1 MSDVQLSESQKAG
14 IKKAVYWYKH
24 ELAGKQIFR
33 VFGFAGSG
41 KTTLIEALVK
51 ELGLSKV
58 LYAAFT
64 GKAALVMTRH
74 GNPASTLHSILYRVR
89 EKDREAYRAAKKL
102 YDAASDGPERH
113 AFLLSM
119 KLEKTKL
126 MQPIF
131 ELDFE
136 ESPLLNAD
144 LLVLDEVSMVGEELA
159 RDALAFN
166 IPILVLGDPGQLPP
180 IDGHG
185 YFTQAKPDVMLREI
199 HRQAKDSPIIQLATM
214 AREMKPIS
222 PGKYGEK
229 VVKTLRCKAPASALL
244 RADQVICSRNATRR
258 KLNWAMKLEAG
269 FPELYPTAKGEKL
282 ICLRN
287 KAELGLLNGLFVTMQ
302 KVVEGTNMALDCNM
316 TTEDGFEI
324 EAETPVYKGYF
335 EDYLDHD
342 PDRRANDHFII
353 RDYNLVELDWGWAIT
368 CHKSQGSQW
377 ENVVVYN
384 EGFGRSREAHA
395 QWLYTAI
402 TRAVSGLAILG

>member
-1 MSDVQLSESQKAG
+1 MSDVQLSESQKNG
-14 IKKAVYWYKH
+14 IKKAAHWFKYELRKKH
-24 ELAGKQIFR
+24 IFR

-41 KTTLIEALVK
+41 KTTLIEALVE
-51 ELGLSKV
+51 ELGLSTV

-74 GNPASTLHSILYRVR
+74 GTPASTLHSLIYKVR
-89 EKDREAYRAAKKL
+89 EMDRKAYRAAKAL
-102 YDAASDGPERH
+102 YEKTSDGPERH

-166 IPILVLGDPGQLPP
+166 VPILVLGDPGQLPP
-180 IDGHG
+180 IEGHG
-185 YFTQAKPDVMLREI
+185 YFTQAEPDVMLTEI

-214 AREMKPIS
+214 AREMKPIP
-222 PGKYGEK
+222 PGKYGDK
-229 VVKTLRCKAPASALL
+229 VVKTLRCRAAPEALL
-244 RADQVICSRNATRR
+244 RADQVICSKNATRR
-258 KLNWAMKLEAG
+258 KLNWAMKLAAG
-269 FPELYPTAKGEKL
+269 FPDLYPTAKGEKI
-282 ICLRN
+282 ICLKNR
-287 KAELGLLNGLFVTMQ
+287 AELGLLNGLFLTMQ
-302 KVVEGTNMALDCNM
+302 KVVEGTNMALDCDM
-316 TTEDGFEI
+316 TTEDGLEI
-324 EAETPVYKGYF
+324 AEETPVYKGYF
-335 EDYLDHD
+335 EDYLDYD

-368 CHKSQGSQW
+368 CHKAQGSQW
-377 ENVVVYN
+377 ENVVIYN
-384 EGFGRSREAHA
+384 EGFGRKREDYA